1 MKKIRNLLIATL
13 AAANIYTLASDKQPT
28 NEAPLLTIE
37 HFECDYYN
45 SYIHGSMD
53 VDHDTF
59 VAVKVAYT
67 IIENENYSYLL
78 DDLNANEL
86 AITTM
91 ILDINNGQ

>member
-1 MKKIRNLLIATL
+1 MKKLRNLLIATL
-13 AAANIYTLASDKQPT
+13 AATNIYTLASDKPT

-45 SYIHGSMD
+45 SYLHGSMD

-59 VAVKVAYT
+59 IAVKVAYT

>member
-1 MKKIRNLLIATL
+1 MKKLKNLLIATL
-13 AAANIYTLASDKQPT
+13 AAANIYTLASDKPT
-28 NEAPLLTIE
+28 NEAPLLSIE
-37 HFECDYYN
+37 NIEYDYYN

-59 VAVKVAYT
+59 IAIKTAYT